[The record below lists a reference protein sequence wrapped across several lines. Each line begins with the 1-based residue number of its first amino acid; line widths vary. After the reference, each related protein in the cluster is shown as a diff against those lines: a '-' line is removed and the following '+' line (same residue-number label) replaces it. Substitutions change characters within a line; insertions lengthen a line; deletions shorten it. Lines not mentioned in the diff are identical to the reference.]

1 MGVHVGCVITFEDE
15 LMELNERFLVGRA
28 LDNRI
33 GGYMIA
39 EVARRIHES
48 GKKLPFGLY
57 IVNSVQEE
65 VGLRGAEMISRR
77 IKPNLAIVTDVCHDT
92 QTPMYEK
99 KLQGDQ
105 KAGLGP
111 VLTYGP
117 AVHNNVLQMIIDT
130 ANEKNIP
137 FQRASAS

>member
-1 MGVHVGCVITFEDE
+1 M
-15 LMELNERFLVGRA
+15 
-28 LDNRI
+28 
-33 GGYMIA
+33 
-39 EVARRIHES
+39 
-48 GKKLPFGLY
+48 
-57 IVNSVQEE
+57 NSVQEE

-130 ANEKNIP
+130 ANERTFLFSVLQLQERQELI
-137 FQRASAS
+137 RMLLHTLLRVSLVH